1 MASSFQPE
9 DPILHFRLNP
19 DPPAGKRT
27 YLLWPAWAWRVVA
40 PSVRER
46 QLNVLQKAVLGLS
59 RAGVVTAEAVSR
71 KLDLALDLAA
81 FIASELQQRGWTD
94 SRGQLTDKGKER
106 LEEETLQSQQMVTG
120 FVFQDPWHH
129 ELWPR
134 FVEKLNYA
142 GREAGKNGFPQLV
155 LGTTG
160 DPRPKP
166 AFMHLPQGAVSPSQP
181 DVRNILDVT
190 RRHRQAL
197 RNARGSHGVEDEDS
211 GTFEPNP
218 IDFDRVALVDER
230 PQRVFL
236 ATYFYLPRD
245 TDLAGDWQVCD
256 PFGMGSSPQLRR
268 AIERQMEHAPLL
280 HARVEEL
287 LGSALKEDLGGV
299 RAWKERLLGKAELVM
314 DRQLTPAVR
323 QLPYYQDIL
332 ELTLAH
338 VEVEELG
345 EGCSAPT
352 LRAVLL
358 AARRLMEAQLAHLLE
373 AHRPGDITRR
383 LSREQE
389 HCTRVYTSTANEL
402 GFETPLPPSLANV
415 KRDHV
420 QAVVRR
426 KEAWRLRPLI
436 IANLLAARDDAQ
448 HPLRKVARQEPRL
461 LAGLEAITSAT
472 SGQMHPGST
481 GVGMK
486 DVQDTVHRVYR
497 VVGLL
502 SGLDDGSRNPPLR

>member
-9 DPILHFRLNP
+9 DPILYFRLSP
-19 DPPAGKRT
+19 DPKAGKRT

-40 PSVRER
+40 PAVRER

-59 RAGVVTAEAVSR
+59 QAGVVSAEAVSR
-71 KLDLALDLAA
+71 KLGLELDLAA
-81 FIASELQQRGWTD
+81 FIASELRQRGWTD
-94 SRGQLTDKGKER
+94 SWGRLTDKGREL
-106 LEEETLQSQQMVTG
+106 LEEETLQAQQMVTG
-120 FVFQDPWHH
+120 FVFQDPWNQ

-134 FVEKLNYA
+134 FVERLNYA
-142 GREAGKNGFPQLV
+142 EREVGKNGFPRLV
-155 LGTTG
+155 MGTTG
-160 DPRPKP
+160 DPKPKS
-166 AFMHLPQGAVSPSQP
+166 AFMHLPLGAVSPSQP

-197 RNARGSHGVEDEDS
+197 RGAGRSPGVEDEDG

-236 ATYFYLPRD
+236 ATYFYLPKD
-245 TDLAGDWQVCD
+245 ADQAGDWQVCD
-256 PFGMGSSPQLRR
+256 PFGMGSSTLLRR
-268 AIERQMEHAPLL
+268 AMERQMEHSPEL

-287 LGSALKEDLGGV
+287 LGSALREDIGGV
-299 RAWKERLLGKAELVM
+299 RAWKERLQGKAELIM
-314 DRQLTPAVR
+314 DRQLTPAIR
-323 QLPYYQDIL
+323 QLPYHKDIL
-332 ELTLAH
+332 ELTLAY

-358 AARRLMEAQLAHLLE
+358 AARRLLEALLAHLLG
-373 AHRPGDITRR
+373 AHRPVDITRR
-383 LSREQE
+383 LAREQE
-389 HCTRVYTSTANEL
+389 YCTSVYTSTAKEL

-415 KRDHV
+415 KREHV
-420 QAVVRR
+420 HAVVKRA
-426 KEAWRLRPLI
+426 EAWRLRPLI
-436 IANLLAARDDAQ
+436 IANLLAARDDSQ
-448 HPLRKVARQEPRL
+448 HPLRKVARHEQRL
-461 LAGLEAITSAT
+461 LAELDIITAAAS
-472 SGQMHPGST
+472 SEMHPGSR
-481 GVGMK
+481 GIRVK